1 MRPATLA
8 SARPPRDNGGTM
20 TKPWRILPEF
30 LRLLAR
36 HKLYFLTPIV
46 LVLVLL
52 LILLFVMGPSAAV
65 AFLYAG
71 I

>member
-1 MRPATLA
+1 
-8 SARPPRDNGGTM
+8 M